1 MTASQGSGSRWW
13 SAAARVWRFGVSLSF
28 AGMILKHPPTP
39 LSRGTPSAT
48 WRRLSFSS
56 IRSKDGLYE
65 EIKEHLRWNEPL
77 GVTVSLLL
85 EPRQPTADISLCH
98 SHHSNVV
105 ISSTRSGATLTIPHA
120 PSTCTSPVTSR
131 INFFYDRH
139 LSGVWG
145 IYSVSTVHN
154 KCFFFLSGQM
164 EEPKTGLGTFLW
176 MQKENQWLSTGA
188 FIQMHVW
195 GEVITRLKEV
205 NSCQK
210 VIMFR
215 GAEILMFQQYL
226 VWWIFFFAVFV
237 SPSSPVRARNPHQ

>member
-1 MTASQGSGSRWW
+1 
-13 SAAARVWRFGVSLSF
+13 
-28 AGMILKHPPTP
+28 MILKHPPTP

-98 SHHSNVV
+98 SHHSNV

-139 LSGVWG
+139 LSGVRG

-154 KCFFFLSGQM
+154 KCFFFPFRPDGRAKNWVGHLSM
-164 EEPKTGLGTFLW
+164 NAKR
-176 MQKENQWLSTGA
+176 K
-188 FIQMHVW
+188 
-195 GEVITRLKEV
+195 
-205 NSCQK
+205 
-210 VIMFR
+210 
-215 GAEILMFQQYL
+215 
-226 VWWIFFFAVFV
+226 
-237 SPSSPVRARNPHQ
+237 PVTLNWCIYSNACVRRSDNPVKGG